1 MLEETNKSRNAL
13 NRLSILSA
21 LGALCMIPSLL
32 GAGTVVST
40 LTDPDNPNLPKG
52 ATVGSCYAQ
61 EITPAVIET
70 ITLRTPLLPE
80 RRSVNIETGETTVI
94 RAATFNTKVVQRIV
108 SPRSEVWFETICP
121 HLYTERFVNS
131 LQRALRARGFYGGIL
146 TGWMDP
152 QTNLAVKLY
161 QRKLALNSDILAI
174 STVEEFGLVRHRD
187 FGGIGEK

>member
-1 MLEETNKSRNAL
+1 MAL
-13 NRLSILSA
+13 DRLNILSA

-40 LTDPDNPNLPKG
+40 LTDPDNPNLPKD
-52 ATVGSCYAQ
+52 AAPGSCYAH

-80 RRSVNIETGETTVI
+80 RRAVDIETGETTVI
-94 RAATFNTKVVQRIV
+94 RAATFDTKVVQRIV
-108 SPRSEVWFETICP
+108 SPRAELWFETICP
-121 HLYTERFVNS
+121 HLYTERFVQS
-131 LQRALRARGFYGGIL
+131 LQRALRARGFYSGVL

-161 QRKLALNSDILAI
+161 QRKLAMNSDILAI
-174 STVEEFGLVRHRD
+174 STVEEFGLVPHRD
-187 FGGIGEK
+187 FKGLGQK